1 MVCSVALQ
9 GVKEAMGQVRDK
21 SDYNYPQ
28 LAWFD
33 GDQLETNNSEEACRD
48 GGAR

>member
-28 LAWFD
+28 LADYPSDF
-33 GDQLETNNSEEACRD
+33 TAY
-48 GGAR
+48 GGGHRMKGTA